1 MDWKEVGSAFVSKGL
16 PLLGAVLGGP
26 AGGAIGAGVS
36 GLLSSA
42 LGLTSDEIQPNK
54 ILEMMT
60 TDPTAITR
68 LREIESN
75 NKVELQRLIV
85 RAEEL
90 RLVNETQRIIAV
102 NQTMQAESKSE
113 HWAQWAWRPYWGFI
127 SGTTFL
133 VVAVFVCVLGY
144 KAVTGSNPQA
154 IGMIPLLVGA
164 FTTLFGVPGAILGI
178 SAWGR
183 NKLKIKN

>member
-1 MDWKEVGSAFVSKGL
+1 
-16 PLLGAVLGGP
+16 
-26 AGGAIGAGVS
+26 
-36 GLLSSA
+36 
-42 LGLTSDEIQPNK
+42 
-54 ILEMMT
+54 
-60 TDPTAITR
+60 
-68 LREIESN
+68 
-75 NKVELQRLIV
+75 
-85 RAEEL
+85 
-90 RLVNETQRIIAV
+90 
-102 NQTMQAESKSE
+102 
-113 HWAQWAWRPYWGFI
+113 
-127 SGTTFL
+127 